1 MAKKKTLPELTAALG
16 EARAALADAL
26 LDGAGTE
33 EPRRRI
39 AEIEGEIAALEAEA
53 AAKADAERA
62 EATAKIEAAALEIA
76 AEQQAAVVAAVEV
89 PGLEEIVGEPLP
101 QPEPDAAVESASRF
115 VAQCRAALVQAQG
128 EYQPLADEVEAL
140 RARMS
145 AKLAACDAIRTR
157 RSAGDERASDAA
169 ELALL
174 TADAEALRTMV
185 DQALQRA
192 SAGDHRAA
200 AREALQAA
208 EAQLASARSKA
219 AFGIALTRL
228 RMAEQ
233 AMIDA
238 FRSVVHTG
246 RACGEPSPWLHYRPS
261 PDLVRVATGQI
272 LPTASNPLFK

>member
-1 MAKKKTLPELTAALG
+1 MARKKTHEELTAALA

-26 LDGAGTE
+26 LDGASTE
-33 EPRRRI
+33 EPRGRI
-39 AEIEGEIAALEAEA
+39 AEIEAQIAAIEAEA
-53 AAKADAERA
+53 VAKAEAERA
-62 EATAKIEAAALEIA
+62 EEAVKVEAAALEIA

-128 EYQPLADEVEAL
+128 EYQTLADEVEAL

-208 EAQLASARSKA
+208 EAQLASAHSKA

-233 AMIDA
+233 VMIDA

-272 LPTASNPLFK
+272 LPSASNPLFK

>member
-62 EATAKIEAAALEIA
+62 EATAKIEAAAVELA

-169 ELALL
+169 ELALM
-174 TADAEALRTMV
+174 TADAESLRTMA

-208 EAQLASARSKA
+208 EAQLAGARSKA
-219 AFGIALTRL
+219 AFAVALTRL
-228 RMAEQ
+228 RMAED
-233 AMIDA
+233 AYLNA
-238 FRSVVHTG
+238 FRTVVHTG
-246 RACGEPSPWLHYRPS
+246 RACGESSPWLRYKPS
-261 PDLVRVATGQI
+261 ADLVRAATGQI
-272 LPTASNPLFK
+272 LPSASNPLFK

>member
-62 EATAKIEAAALEIA
+62 EATAKIEAAALELA

-89 PGLEEIVGEPLP
+89 PGLEEVVGEPLP
-101 QPEPDAAVESASRF
+101 QPEPDSAVESASRY
-115 VAQCRAALVQAQG
+115 VARCRAALAQA
-128 EYQPLADEVEAL
+128 EAEHKPFADEVEAL

-145 AKLAACDAIRTR
+145 AKIAACDAIRTR
-157 RSAGDERASDAA
+157 RSAGDERASAA
-169 ELALL
+169 
-174 TADAEALRTMV
+174 
-185 DQALQRA
+185 
-192 SAGDHRAA
+192 DHRAEVRA
-200 AREALQAA
+200 ALQAA
-208 EAQLASARSKA
+208 EAQLAGARSKA
-219 AFGIALTRL
+219 AFAVALTRL
-228 RMAEQ
+228 RMAED
-233 AMIDA
+233 AYLNA
-238 FRSVVHTG
+238 FRTVVHTG
-246 RACGEPSPWLHYRPS
+246 RACGESSPWLRYKPS
-261 PDLVRVATGQI
+261 ADLVRAATGQI